1 MGTLTKFPSV
11 FVEPLEHVYTS
22 SIPAIDSTF
31 FGTRAATIPAPRGA
45 GMSLTITLPHFPV
58 TLVGTVCGAPI
69 LLPQYPLLTGTTDIL
84 AKIIAPLIAVA
95 TYIIRNSSL
104 GAATSHQANTALGS
118 WSVYTDRW
126 VGLLWETHTVYET
139 YIVARHFIHS
149 ALMLTY
155 TVICFRKMSCIAS
168 QPLYWLYVS
177 VCFQDYKL

>member
-1 MGTLTKFPSV
+1 MQKGTLTKFPSV

-31 FGTRAATIPAPRGA
+31 LGTRAATIPAPRGA

-95 TYIIRNSSL
+95 TCIQSESQLSVSLSSRSAYSTTSCLKRAALSHDVTASGSKWQATRNSP
-104 GAATSHQANTALGS
+104 ALNS
-118 WSVYTDRW
+118 
-126 VGLLWETHTVYET
+126 
-139 YIVARHFIHS
+139 
-149 ALMLTY
+149 
-155 TVICFRKMSCIAS
+155 
-168 QPLYWLYVS
+168 
-177 VCFQDYKL
+177 